1 MLKVN
6 EAVISME
13 AFANK
18 YGMAMGTDYGWA
30 AKTNDSKSSEIRL
43 EENGTV
49 YLAGI
54 RDCDEEKG
62 ENDGSDGDDDGLLVF
77 YCIDSSL
84 VKTLSE
90 MIASGDLIYK

>member
-6 EAVISME
+6 GAVISME
-13 AFANK
+13 AFAEK

-49 YLAGI
+49 RLAGI
-54 RDCDEEKG
+54 RDCDEEKR
-62 ENDGSDGDDDGLLVF
+62 ENDGWRRATTMA
-77 YCIDSSL
+77 CSS
-84 VKTLSE
+84 S
-90 MIASGDLIYK
+90 IASIRPLSRLCPR